1 MFLLIHIKI
10 KIVPKSLP
18 VTTSEYLAD
27 RSKDPGSTLGI
38 TPQSVLCQKQ
48 AHDLALRFSEAMFL
62 ANKSALRGRVSLL
75 SSPRL
80 RLRTHLDFSSLS
92 ST

>member
-1 MFLLIHIKI
+1 MGSGDVLHLDDHVLPTPIPKI
-10 KIVPKSLP
+10 
-18 VTTSEYLAD
+18 
-27 RSKDPGSTLGI
+27 DPGSTLGI

-48 AHDLALRFSEAMFL
+48 AYDLALRFSEAMFL
-62 ANKSALRGRVSLL
+62 ANESALRSRVSLL